1 MTLHAPRHAK
11 AELTSA
17 QLEIMNLFW
26 ERGELGVA
34 QVWRLLSE
42 RRRIARNTVQTMLTR
57 LVEKGWLQ
65 ARPQGTAFC
74 FRASRQRK
82 STLRCMVGQLLDTA
96 FAGSASGLVMALLEA
111 RRLSPDEAQRIR
123 ELIDGAQKAKK

>member
-1 MTLHAPRHAK
+1 MAQHIPRQAEAK
-11 AELTSA
+11 LTAA

-42 RRRIARNTVQTMLTR
+42 RRKVARNTVQTMLTR

-65 ARPQGTAFC
+65 ARPEGTAFC
-74 FRASRQRK
+74 FRASRPRK
-82 STLRCMVGQLLDTA
+82 STLRGMVSQLLDTA
-96 FAGSASGLVMALLEA
+96 FGGSASGLVMALLET
-111 RRLSPDEAQRIR
+111 RRLSPDEVQRIR
-123 ELIDGAQKAKK
+123 KLIDGMQERKK